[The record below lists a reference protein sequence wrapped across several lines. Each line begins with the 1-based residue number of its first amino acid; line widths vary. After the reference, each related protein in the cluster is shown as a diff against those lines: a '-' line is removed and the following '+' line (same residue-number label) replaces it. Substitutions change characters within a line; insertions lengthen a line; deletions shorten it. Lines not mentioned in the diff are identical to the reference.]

1 MCNLFFVCAYAIRSK
16 ICIFAFSKTEPVAA
30 KRAEKQKGQADNGDN
45 VYSEKTKD
53 TPLMRQYAEMKKKFP
68 DAMLLYRVGDFYET
82 FSSDAVKCSNILGIT
97 LTRKASGNSTYTELA
112 GFPYHALE
120 QYLPRLVRAGQR
132 VAICEQLEDPKTTKG
147 LVKRGIT
154 ELVTPGVSYNDMVLE
169 VKENNFLC
177 GLHLDDKIHGVSFLD
192 VSTGEFFVAQGDI
205 SYIDKLMQNFHPTE
219 VVLQRKRL
227 QQFLDL
233 FPEKYYTNTFDDW
246 VFTSDFANE
255 LLMKQFGTTSLKG
268 FGVENLTAGV
278 IAAGAALYYLQDTQH
293 DRTQH
298 ICKLTRVEEDRYVW
312 LDKFTIRNL
321 ELVHSPNDNAKTLI
335 DVIDQT
341 ATPMGSRLLRRWVV
355 MPLKER
361 AMIEQRLAVVDQLVR
376 NGEVA
381 DRLRQHIR
389 GIGDLERLISKVAV
403 RRINPRELLQLKR
416 SLAEIELVKQLCSTL
431 SDPSLQRFGEQLN
444 CCQSVCDLIERQIS
458 EDAPV
463 KVDKGYVIASGVNE
477 ELDELRSLAGSG
489 KDYLMNLQ
497 QRESERTGIPSLKVS
512 FNSVFG
518 YYLEVTNTHRDKV
531 PPEWVR
537 RQTLTNAERYITPE
551 LKAYEEKILGAEE
564 RMQVIEGQLYEQLLQ
579 TLTDYVQPIQ
589 YNAQLIAQ
597 LDCLQG
603 FAAVSLANGY
613 CRPTLTDDAVIDIK
627 EGRHPVIETQL
638 PLGEQYI
645 SNNVY
650 LDSETQQIMIITGP
664 NMSGK
669 SALLRQTALI
679 VLLAQM
685 GCYCPAKQASIGL
698 VDKIFTRVGASD
710 NISSG
715 ESTFMVEMN
724 ETASILNNVSDRS
737 LVLLDEIGRG
747 TSTYDGI
754 SIAWAIT
761 EYLHDNK
768 KMRPKVMFAT
778 HYHELIEMADRY
790 ERIQNYHISVKE
802 VGNKVIFLRKLEMGG
817 SEHSFGIHVA
827 RMAGMPPQV
836 LKRAHAM
843 LEILESK
850 SEKIPDKKNAKK
862 PKFDSGN
869 FNDSGF
875 QLSFIQLDDPT
886 LLEIRDKLIDID
898 IDTLTPIEALLKL
911 NEIKKIV
918 KKK

>member
-1 MCNLFFVCAYAIRSK
+1 M
-16 ICIFAFSKTEPVAA
+16 AA
-30 KRAEKQKGQADNGDN
+30 KESKNESN
-45 VYSEKTKD
+45 
-53 TPLMRQYAEMKKKFP
+53 TPLMKQYLEMKKKFP
-68 DAMLLYRVGDFYET
+68 DAMLLFRVGDFYET
-82 FSSDAVKCSNILGIT
+82 YGSDAVKSAGILGIT
-97 LTRKASGNSTYTELA
+97 LTRKSNGSATYTEMA

-120 QYLPRLVRAGQR
+120 QYLPRLVKAGLR
-132 VAICEQLEDPKTTKG
+132 VAICEQLEDPKSAKG

-177 GLHLDDKIHGVSFLD
+177 GLHLSDKVHGISFLD
-192 VSTGEFFVAQGDI
+192 VSTGEFYVAQGDMQ
-205 SYIDKLMQNFHPTE
+205 YIDRLLQNFHPTE
-219 VVLQRKRL
+219 IVLQRKMLHRF
-227 QQFLDL
+227 QESFT
-233 FPEKYYTNTFDDW
+233 EKYYTNTFDDW
-246 VFTSDFANE
+246 AFTLDFAEE
-255 LLMKQFGTTSLKG
+255 LLMKQFGTSSLKG
-268 FGVENLTAGV
+268 FGVEELEQGI

-298 ICKLTRVEEDRYVW
+298 ICKLSRIEEDKYVW

-321 ELVHSPNDNAKTLI
+321 ELVYSPNENAKTLI
-335 DVIDQT
+335 DILDQT
-341 ATPMGSRLLRRWVV
+341 LTPMGSRLLRRWIV
-355 MPLKER
+355 MPLKDTQ
-361 AMIEQRLAVVDQLVR
+361 AIEQRLTVVDQLLI
-376 NGEVA
+376 NGDFA
-381 DRLRQHIR
+381 DSLRQHIR
-389 GIGDLERLISKVAV
+389 GIGDLERLISKAAV
-403 RRINPRELLQLKR
+403 GRINPRELLQLKR
-416 SLAEIELVKQLCSTL
+416 SLGEIKSVKNLCSKMDNKAL
-431 SDPSLQRFGEQLN
+431 SLYGEQLN
-444 CCQSVCDLIERQIS
+444 VCQSIYDKIDKEIN

-463 KVDKGYVIASGVNE
+463 KVDKGNVIADGVDA
-477 ELDELRSLAGSG
+477 ELDELRSLAGNG
-489 KDYLMNLQ
+489 KSYLADLQ
-497 QRESERTGIPSLKVS
+497 QRESERTGIPSLKIG
-512 FNSVFG
+512 FNNVFG
-518 YYLEVTNTHRDKV
+518 YYLEVTNTHKDKV
-531 PPEWVR
+531 PEEWIR
-537 RQTLTNAERYITPE
+537 RQTLANAERYITPE
-551 LKAYEEKILGAEE
+551 LKEYESKILGAEE
-564 RMQVIEGQLYEQLLQ
+564 RMQVIETRLYESMLQ
-579 TLTDYVQPIQ
+579 TLTEYIQPIQ
-589 YNAQLIAQ
+589 YDAHIIAQ
-597 LDCLQG
+597 LDCLQS
-603 FAAVSLANGY
+603 FCAVALANEY
-613 CRPTLTDDAVIDIK
+613 CRPQLNDGKSIDIK

-638 PLGEQYI
+638 PLGEKYV

-650 LDSETQQIMIITGP
+650 LDDETQQIMIITGP

-679 VLLAQM
+679 VLMAQI
-685 GCYCPAKQASIGL
+685 GSYCPAKQATIGI

-761 EYLHDNK
+761 EYLHENK
-768 KMRPKVMFAT
+768 RVRPKVMFAT
-778 HYHELIEMADRY
+778 HYHELIDMADQY

-802 VGNKVIFLRKLEMGG
+802 VGNKVIFMRKLEMGG

-843 LEILESK
+843 LELLESK
-850 SEKIPDKKNAKK
+850 NEKISDKKSTKK
-862 PKFDSGN
+862 VKNEIQNTPEP
-869 FNDSGF
+869 GF

-886 LLEIRDKLIDID
+886 LLEIRDKILDID

>member
-1 MCNLFFVCAYAIRSK
+1 M
-16 ICIFAFSKTEPVAA
+16 AA
-30 KRAEKQKGQADNGDN
+30 KESKKESN
-45 VYSEKTKD
+45 
-53 TPLMRQYAEMKKKFP
+53 TPLMKQYLEMKKKFP
-68 DAMLLYRVGDFYET
+68 DAMLLFRVGDFYET
-82 FSSDAVKCSNILGIT
+82 YGSDAVKSAGILGIT
-97 LTRKASGNSTYTELA
+97 LTRKSNGSATYTEMA

-120 QYLPRLVRAGQR
+120 QYLPRLVKAGLR
-132 VAICEQLEDPKTTKG
+132 VAICEQLEDPKSAKG

-177 GLHLDDKIHGVSFLD
+177 GLHLSDKVHGISFLD
-192 VSTGEFFVAQGDI
+192 VSTGEFYVAQGDMQ
-205 SYIDKLMQNFHPTE
+205 YIDRLLQNFHPTE
-219 VVLQRKRL
+219 IVLQRKMLHRF
-227 QQFLDL
+227 QESFT
-233 FPEKYYTNTFDDW
+233 EKYYTNTFDDW
-246 VFTSDFANE
+246 VFTLDFAEE
-255 LLMKQFGTTSLKG
+255 LLMKQFGTSSLKG
-268 FGVENLTAGV
+268 FGVEELEQGI

-298 ICKLTRVEEDRYVW
+298 ICKLSRIEEDKYVW

-321 ELVHSPNDNAKTLI
+321 ELVYSPNENAKTLI
-335 DVIDQT
+335 DILDQT
-341 ATPMGSRLLRRWVV
+341 LTPMGSRLLRRWIV
-355 MPLKER
+355 MPLKDTQ
-361 AMIEQRLAVVDQLVR
+361 AIEQRLTVVDQLLI
-376 NGEVA
+376 NGDFA
-381 DRLRQHIR
+381 DALRLHIR
-389 GIGDLERLISKVAV
+389 GIGDLERLISKAAV
-403 RRINPRELLQLKR
+403 GRINPRELLQLKR
-416 SLAEIELVKQLCSTL
+416 SLGEIKSVKNLCSKMDNKAL
-431 SDPSLQRFGEQLN
+431 SLYGEQLN
-444 CCQSVCDLIERQIS
+444 VCQSIYDKIDKEIN

-463 KVDKGYVIASGVNE
+463 KVDKGNVIADGVDA
-477 ELDELRSLAGSG
+477 ELDELRSLAGNG
-489 KDYLMNLQ
+489 KSYLADLQ
-497 QRESERTGIPSLKVS
+497 QRESERTGIPSLKIG
-512 FNSVFG
+512 FNNVFG
-518 YYLEVTNTHRDKV
+518 YYLEVTNTHKDKV
-531 PPEWVR
+531 PEEWIR
-537 RQTLTNAERYITPE
+537 RQTLANAERYITPE
-551 LKAYEEKILGAEE
+551 LKEYESKILGAEE
-564 RMQVIEGQLYEQLLQ
+564 RMQVIETRLYESMLQ
-579 TLTDYVQPIQ
+579 TLTEYIQPIQ
-589 YNAQLIAQ
+589 YDAHIIAQ
-597 LDCLQG
+597 LDCLQS
-603 FAAVSLANGY
+603 FCAVALANEY
-613 CRPTLTDDAVIDIK
+613 CRPQLNDGKSIDIK

-638 PLGEQYI
+638 PLGEKYV

-650 LDSETQQIMIITGP
+650 LDDETQQIMIITGP

-679 VLLAQM
+679 VLMAQI
-685 GCYCPAKQASIGL
+685 GSYCPAKQATIGI

-761 EYLHDNK
+761 EYLHENK
-768 KMRPKVMFAT
+768 RVRPKVMFAT
-778 HYHELIEMADRY
+778 HYHELIDMADQY

-802 VGNKVIFLRKLEMGG
+802 VGNKVIFMRKLEMGG

-843 LEILESK
+843 LELLESK
-850 SEKIPDKKNAKK
+850 NEKISDKKSTKIVKNEIQNT
-862 PKFDSGN
+862 PEP
-869 FNDSGF
+869 GF

-886 LLEIRDKLIDID
+886 LLEIRDKILDID

>member
-1 MCNLFFVCAYAIRSK
+1 M
-16 ICIFAFSKTEPVAA
+16 AA
-30 KRAEKQKGQADNGDN
+30 KESNKESN
-45 VYSEKTKD
+45 
-53 TPLMRQYAEMKKKFP
+53 TPLMKQYLEMKKKFP
-68 DAMLLYRVGDFYET
+68 DAMLLFRVGDFYET
-82 FSSDAVKCSNILGIT
+82 YGSDAVKSAGILGIT
-97 LTRKASGNSTYTELA
+97 LTRKSNGSATYTEMA

-120 QYLPRLVRAGQR
+120 QYLPRLVKAGLR
-132 VAICEQLEDPKTTKG
+132 VAICEQLEDPKSAKG

-177 GLHLDDKIHGVSFLD
+177 GLHLSDKVHGISFLD
-192 VSTGEFFVAQGDI
+192 VSTGEFYVAQGDMQ
-205 SYIDKLMQNFHPTE
+205 YIDRLLQNFHPTE
-219 VVLQRKRL
+219 IVLQRKMLHRF
-227 QQFLDL
+227 QESFT
-233 FPEKYYTNTFDDW
+233 EKYYTNTFDDW
-246 VFTSDFANE
+246 VFTLDFAEE
-255 LLMKQFGTTSLKG
+255 LLMKQFGTSSLKG
-268 FGVENLTAGV
+268 FGVEELEQGI

-298 ICKLTRVEEDRYVW
+298 ICKLSRIEEDKYVW

-321 ELVHSPNDNAKTLI
+321 ELVYSPNENAKTLI
-335 DVIDQT
+335 DILDQT
-341 ATPMGSRLLRRWVV
+341 LTPMGSRLLRRWIV
-355 MPLKER
+355 MPLKDTQ
-361 AMIEQRLAVVDQLVR
+361 AIEQRLTVVDQLLI
-376 NGEVA
+376 NGDFA
-381 DRLRQHIR
+381 DSLRQHIR
-389 GIGDLERLISKVAV
+389 GIGDLERLISKAAV
-403 RRINPRELLQLKR
+403 GRINPRELLQLKR
-416 SLAEIELVKQLCSTL
+416 SLGEIKSVKNLCSKMDNKAL
-431 SDPSLQRFGEQLN
+431 SLYGEQLN
-444 CCQSVCDLIERQIS
+444 VCQSIYDKIDKEIN

-463 KVDKGYVIASGVNE
+463 KVDKGNVIADGVDA
-477 ELDELRSLAGSG
+477 ELDELRSLAGNG
-489 KDYLMNLQ
+489 KSYLADLQ
-497 QRESERTGIPSLKVS
+497 QRESERTGIPSLKIG
-512 FNSVFG
+512 FNNVFG
-518 YYLEVTNTHRDKV
+518 YYLEVTNTHKDKV
-531 PPEWVR
+531 PEEWIR
-537 RQTLTNAERYITPE
+537 RQTLANAERYITPE
-551 LKAYEEKILGAEE
+551 LKEYESKILGAEE
-564 RMQVIEGQLYEQLLQ
+564 RMQVIETRLYESMLQ
-579 TLTDYVQPIQ
+579 TLTEYIQPIQ
-589 YNAQLIAQ
+589 YDAHIIAQ
-597 LDCLQG
+597 LDCLQS
-603 FAAVSLANGY
+603 FCAVALANEY
-613 CRPTLTDDAVIDIK
+613 CRPQLNDGKSIDIK

-638 PLGEQYI
+638 PLGEKYV

-650 LDSETQQIMIITGP
+650 LDDETQQIMIITGP

-679 VLLAQM
+679 VLMAQI
-685 GCYCPAKQASIGL
+685 GSYCPAKQATIGI

-761 EYLHDNK
+761 EYLHENK
-768 KMRPKVMFAT
+768 RVRPKVMFAT
-778 HYHELIEMADRY
+778 HYHELIDMADQY

-802 VGNKVIFLRKLEMGG
+802 VGNKVIFMRKLEMGG

-843 LEILESK
+843 LELLESK
-850 SEKIPDKKNAKK
+850 NEKISDKKSTKK
-862 PKFDSGN
+862 VKNEIQNTPEP
-869 FNDSGF
+869 GF

-886 LLEIRDKLIDID
+886 LLEIRDKILDID